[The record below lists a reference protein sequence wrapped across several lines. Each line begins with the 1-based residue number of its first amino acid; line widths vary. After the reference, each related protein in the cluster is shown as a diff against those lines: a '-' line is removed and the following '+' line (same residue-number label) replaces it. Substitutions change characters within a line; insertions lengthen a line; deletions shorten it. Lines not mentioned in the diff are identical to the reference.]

1 MHKDVYVCEHICNE
15 RACVHVHTYLCAQ
28 TYVLEEHVCLLTCG
42 RTPMHMHA
50 CDSTHESVYERQR

>member
-1 MHKDVYVCEHICNE
+1 MCEHICNE